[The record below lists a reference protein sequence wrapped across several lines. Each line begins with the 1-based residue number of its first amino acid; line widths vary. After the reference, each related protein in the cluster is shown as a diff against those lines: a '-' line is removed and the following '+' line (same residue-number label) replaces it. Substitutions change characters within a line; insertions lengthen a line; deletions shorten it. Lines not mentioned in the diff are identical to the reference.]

1 MRRIVNW
8 RPKPSREGVSNP
20 GSHRRMIRV
29 AFDIGG
35 TFTDFVLS
43 DDATGATHALK
54 VPTSP
59 ANPGE
64 AVIAGLEKLLAE
76 TGVGGGAVDVVL
88 HATTVAT
95 NAVLERKGAKTG
107 LVTTQGF
114 RDVLII
120 GRQKRYETYDMYI
133 DKPEPL
139 VQRRHIAEVVERVAP
154 DGAVVTALDAG
165 SVNRAI
171 DEMLAA
177 GRETVAISLLHAY
190 ANCEHEQHIRKQFAA
205 RSPKLLVSISSEV
218 SPKFREYERT
228 NTTVTNAYV
237 KPIVD
242 RYLRHLDEALAA
254 RGIRND
260 LFVMQSNGGL
270 ISPDLAR
277 DFPVRIIESGPAAGV
292 LMSAIVGK
300 EEGRDQII
308 TFDMGGTTAKLGAID
323 DGVPAIMPMFEVDLV
338 RYKKGSGLPINVP
351 AVEMIEIGAGGGSI
365 ARDSKGMIVVGPDSA
380 GADPGPICYGRGGSE
395 PTITDANVVLGYIS
409 PDWFNGGA
417 MRLDRAAAARGIKRA
432 IADPLGVSTERA
444 AWGVHLVATSNMENA
459 LRIVSVERGRDPRR
473 YAMVA
478 FGGAGP
484 LHAARLARAVGI
496 PTVIVP
502 YGAGVGSAMGLLQ
515 AEPRLDV
522 TTTRVMRLDR
532 QRSGQ
537 EIAGV
542 YKELEAQASHDVKRM
557 SPVGKPQWSRY
568 AQMRYA
574 GQGFEIHVDL
584 PLGPIDEGYGQ
595 KAIDAFKQAYLRR
608 HRFLDPEGTVEAVDW
623 TLLATIPAN
632 GNGSGAALG
641 WRQDSGKPR
650 RGMRLAWFPEVGG
663 YTETAV
669 ADRRALADGATI
681 VGPAIIEDPDCTAVV
696 LAGDVARMSDKGH
709 IIIEINSEA
718 AQ

>member
-1 MRRIVNW
+1 
-8 RPKPSREGVSNP
+8 
-20 GSHRRMIRV
+20 MIRV

-35 TFTDFVLS
+35 TFTDFVLF
-43 DDATGATHALK
+43 DDATRGTHTLK
-54 VPTSP
+54 VPTSS

-64 AVIAGLEKLLAE
+64 AVIEGLEKLLNE
-76 TGVGGGAVDVVL
+76 TGVRGNAIDVVL

-107 LVTTQGF
+107 LITTQGF

-133 DKPEPL
+133 DKPAPL
-139 VQRRHIAEVVERVAP
+139 IERRHIAEVVERVTP
-154 DGAVVTALDAG
+154 DGSVVASLDTA

-171 DEMLAA
+171 DAMLNA
-177 GRETVAISLLHAY
+177 GRETVAVSLLHAY
-190 ANCEHEQHIRKQFAA
+190 ANSEHERRIREQFSKRA
-205 RSPKLLVSISSEV
+205 PDLLVCISSEV

-323 DGVPAIMPMFEVDLV
+323 DGAPAIMPTFEVDLV

-365 ARDSKGMIVVGPDSA
+365 ARDNKGMIVVGPDSA
-380 GADPGPICYGRGGSE
+380 GANPGPICYGRGGNE

-409 PDWFNGGA
+409 PDWFNGGS
-417 MRLDRAAAARGIKRA
+417 MHLDKEAAQRGIKRA
-432 IADPLGVSTERA
+432 IGDPLGVPTEKA
-444 AWGVHLVATSNMENA
+444 AWGIHLVATSNMENA
-459 LRIVSVERGRDPRR
+459 LRLVSVERGRDPRR

-484 LHAARLARAVGI
+484 LHAARLARSVGI

-502 YGAGVGSAMGLLQ
+502 DGAGVGAAMGLLQ

-522 TTTRVMRLDR
+522 TTTRVMRLDA
-532 QRSGQ
+532 QQSGR
-537 EIAGV
+537 EIASV
-542 YKELEAQASHDVKRM
+542 YQELAAQASHDAKRM
-557 SPVGKPQWSRY
+557 SPAAKPQWSRY

-584 PLGPIDEGYGQ
+584 PPGPIDDGYGQ
-595 KAIDAFKQAYLRR
+595 KAINAFKQAYLRR
-608 HRFLDPEGTVEAVDW
+608 HKFVDAEGSVEAVDW
-623 TLLATIPAN
+623 TLVATVPSN
-632 GNGSGAALG
+632 GAGAALG
-641 WRQDSGKPR
+641 RRQSAGKAR
-650 RGMRLAWFPEVGG
+650 RGKRLAWFPETGG
-663 YTETAV
+663 YTETTV
-669 ADRRALADGATI
+669 VDRAALAGGASI
-681 VGPAIIEDPDCTAVV
+681 AGPAIIEDPDCTAVV
-696 LAGDVARMSDKGH
+696 LPGDVARMSDNGH
-709 IIIEINSEA
+709 IIIEINREA
-718 AQ
+718 LQ